1 MFRVSVY
8 QYSAS
13 YLWWVVCPVGATTY
27 WCEKSFITLPIL
39 LLFKPNLV
47 PRCALCPYNECQIYW
62 QSKCMFMLYG
72 SFFASVWK
80 QEKEEKKQRKWATSW
95 RLVSQEWLAWFT
107 SGMCSLL
114 IRIDDQGKTITSK
127 NKRSDI
133 VTLLEALDIE
143 GVKKKVVLIKGDPGM
158 GKTTLTIIICKCWAE
173 SSLLQSYKAV
183 VLLTLRA
190 WPWNTRG

>member
-1 MFRVSVY
+1 
-8 QYSAS
+8 
-13 YLWWVVCPVGATTY
+13 
-27 WCEKSFITLPIL
+27 
-39 LLFKPNLV
+39 
-47 PRCALCPYNECQIYW
+47 
-62 QSKCMFMLYG
+62 
-72 SFFASVWK
+72 
-80 QEKEEKKQRKWATSW
+80 
-95 RLVSQEWLAWFT
+95 
-107 SGMCSLL
+107 MCSLL

-190 WPWNTRG
+190 